1 VLLLGASAGLLF
13 GQRQS
18 DASAAPAPDSV
29 DVGFCQDMSVH
40 HRQAATMAS
49 LARRRTSDARLHT
62 LAFDIETS
70 QIEQVGRM
78 QGWLSLW
85 GRDRLPQGKHM
96 AWMTAEH
103 AAQHGHPGVAG
114 TAAAVDR
121 MPGMA
126 TAGELDR
133 LSKASGAEFDTMFLQ
148 LMVRHHQGGKAM
160 LEFAAVHA
168 ETDVV
173 RNLARQT
180 AIAQGMEIDYM
191 TQLLAER
198 GAAPL
203 PN

>member
-1 VLLLGASAGLLF
+1 
-13 GQRQS
+13 
-18 DASAAPAPDSV
+18 
-29 DVGFCQDMSVH
+29 
-40 HRQAATMAS
+40 
-49 LARRRTSDARLHT
+49 
-62 LAFDIETS
+62 
-70 QIEQVGRM
+70 
-78 QGWLSLW
+78 
-85 GRDRLPQGKHM
+85 M
-96 AWMTAEH
+96 AWMTAAH
-103 AAQHGHPGVAG
+103 AAQHGHPGVVG

-126 TAGELDR
+126 TPGELDR

-173 RNLARQT
+173 RNLARQM